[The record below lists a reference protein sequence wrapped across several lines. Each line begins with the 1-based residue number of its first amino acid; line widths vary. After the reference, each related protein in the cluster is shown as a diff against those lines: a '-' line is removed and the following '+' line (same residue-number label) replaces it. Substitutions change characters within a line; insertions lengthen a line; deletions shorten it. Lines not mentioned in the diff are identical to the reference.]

1 MRLASV
7 TAKSFGAIVDR
18 TLTLPDGLTVVY
30 GDNGTGK
37 STWHAALYAALCGFP
52 VSPSEFDRAFETERA
67 PADGEW
73 AVDADIVTAA
83 GERFEVAQDLRTHR
97 STVWRAGTPSG
108 RDHTVDFSRMLRLD
122 RYSYAATSFI
132 EQEDTA
138 GLRRRLFDVASTFV
152 RDTEATAALNALR
165 ERQTYLGLAGSGGR
179 LDWARERYEAA
190 HDQANEL
197 LRLQRQKVEAEKDL
211 RDARAAEARLRHQVR
226 LGDAAEAK
234 ATVRDIKR
242 RIRALEPADESA
254 TMVLASGALP
264 PPSTAQRH
272 ERVATAE
279 RALTAADAEYERLAV
294 PLPPVVA
301 DPPPPVDV
309 VEPEPEPDLDPPTV
323 DIPIVAPVQRNRE
336 RSLAL
341 PLTIAVTLAVAG
353 IAIGLFGQLVIAG
366 ILIATAIVII
376 GALVLREQ
384 WPATTSPAPLSHATT
399 DPARMASAHGR
410 SSAGSGNGPQSTV
423 TLPRAGRGSPTSDGT
438 VLTFRRPD
446 ASLLTGSPTPYGTA
460 GTFGQINTG
469 PVTALPSPDG
479 SVATSGHP
487 NLPYTRLS
495 VDLAPESI
503 HSGLDEDR
511 PATVGSAEELRRA
524 QQAVDRA
531 LLNLELALAAVPFP
545 LGHQGVRAAYE
556 RYEDDRERRV
566 AEEAR
571 HQAALRHL
579 ERELADAEETA
590 RQRALDLDHYEIESV
605 WPMLANVED
614 ADSLG
619 RERLELD
626 REELTRAEGAI
637 GPLAER
643 LDELAAA
650 IAHAVNGGRDPIAL
664 RDEAARQ
671 LERLQTLRTVLDDA
685 TEALSRART
694 QALRDVSEAINQN
707 LAENLPG
714 VIDIPDMRINL
725 DPEFNVLVKER
736 ARGTNKWGPG
746 SNSTKRLARLFA
758 RVALGSFIARQV
770 SAGGGGGE
778 RAPLLID
785 ELAGEANG
793 TRQVRTLEWLLGIA
807 GARQVVLFTA
817 DTNALEWA
825 KRRRPTE
832 SRLNLL
838 WLGGVDDAPEPYQG
852 QDEPAA

>member
-1 MRLASV
+1 
-7 TAKSFGAIVDR
+7 
-18 TLTLPDGLTVVY
+18 
-30 GDNGTGK
+30 
-37 STWHAALYAALCGFP
+37 
-52 VSPSEFDRAFETERA
+52 
-67 PADGEW
+67 
-73 AVDADIVTAA
+73 
-83 GERFEVAQDLRTHR
+83 
-97 STVWRAGTPSG
+97 
-108 RDHTVDFSRMLRLD
+108 
-122 RYSYAATSFI
+122 
-132 EQEDTA
+132 
-138 GLRRRLFDVASTFV
+138 
-152 RDTEATAALNALR
+152 
-165 ERQTYLGLAGSGGR
+165 
-179 LDWARERYEAA
+179 
-190 HDQANEL
+190 
-197 LRLQRQKVEAEKDL
+197 
-211 RDARAAEARLRHQVR
+211 
-226 LGDAAEAK
+226 
-234 ATVRDIKR
+234 
-242 RIRALEPADESA
+242 
-254 TMVLASGALP
+254 
-264 PPSTAQRH
+264 
-272 ERVATAE
+272 
-279 RALTAADAEYERLAV
+279 
-294 PLPPVVA
+294 
-301 DPPPPVDV
+301 
-309 VEPEPEPDLDPPTV
+309 
-323 DIPIVAPVQRNRE
+323 
-336 RSLAL
+336 
-341 PLTIAVTLAVAG
+341 VTLAVAG
-353 IAIGLFGQLVIAG
+353 IAIGLFGQLLIAG

-384 WPATTSPAPLSHATT
+384 WPATTSPAPSSIASPAATDT
-399 DPARMASAHGR
+399 AHMASAHGR
-410 SSAGSGNGPQSTV
+410 PSAGYGRPSTV
-423 TLPRAGRGSPTSDGT
+423 TLPSAGTGSRTPYGT
-438 VLTFRRPD
+438 VVTFRRSE
-446 ASLLTGSPTPYGTA
+446 ASPLTGSPTPYGTA

-479 SVATSGHP
+479 SVATTGHP
-487 NLPYTRLS
+487 NLSYARLS
-495 VDLAPESI
+495 VDVAPETI
-503 HSGLDEDR
+503 HSGLVEER

-579 ERELADAEETA
+579 ERELAGAEETA
-590 RQRALDLDHYEIESV
+590 RQRALDLDHYEVESV

-614 ADSLG
+614 ADRLG

-626 REELTRAEGAI
+626 REEHTRAVGAI

-643 LDELAAA
+643 VDEIAAA
-650 IAHAVNGGRDPIAL
+650 IAHALNGRDPIAL

-671 LERLQTLRTVLDDA
+671 LQRLQTLRAVLDDA
-685 TEALSRART
+685 TEALNRART

-817 DTNALEWA
+817 DPNAFEWA

-838 WLGGVDDAPEPYQG
+838 WLGGVDDAPEPYEG
-852 QDEPAA
+852 QD